1 MQTSTASLAL
11 FALLLSA
18 PSSHASNNSPAD
30 TKAIEQVVESFRTS
44 LINKDKPT
52 YMSLFFSDKAEDIG
66 WQVVSED
73 VRLQDIRRTKPD
85 AIKARQIPA
94 NNFIALIDGAVA
106 STKPTEE
113 KFSNTKIETDGDVAS
128 VSFDY
133 SFHDDGVKT
142 NWGKEMWQLVRTERG
157 WKIFSVIYS
166 MRDSRSPEAT
176 ETSSRLPSSP

>member
-1 MQTSTASLAL
+1 MSLAPARFTAL
-11 FALLLSA
+11 TLLLA
-18 PSSHASNNSPAD
+18 ACLPAHAARNAAAD
-30 TKAIEQVVESFRTS
+30 TQAIEQVIESFRTS

-106 STKPTEE
+106 SPKTKEE
-113 KFSNTKIETDGDVAS
+113 KFSNTSIQTDGDVAS

-133 SFHDDGVKT
+133 SFHDDGVIT
-142 NWGKEMWQLVRTERG
+142 NWGTEMWQLVRTERG
-157 WKIFSVIYS
+157 WKIFSVVYS
-166 MRDSRSPEAT
+166 MRDARSPKE
-176 ETSSRLPSSP
+176 

>member
-1 MQTSTASLAL
+1 MMPNARARFAAL
-11 FALLLSA
+11 ALLL
-18 PSSHASNNSPAD
+18 PAWLPVYAAQNARAD
-30 TKAIEQVVESFRTS
+30 VKAIEQVVESFRTS

-52 YMSLFFSDKAEDIG
+52 YMGLFFSDKAEDIG

-73 VRLQDIRRTKPD
+73 VRLQDIRKTRPD

-106 STKPTEE
+106 SPKPTEE

-166 MRDSRSPEAT
+166 MRDSRSPAE
-176 ETSSRLPSSP
+176 

>member
-1 MQTSTASLAL
+1 MPNARARFAAL
-11 FALLLSA
+11 ALLL
-18 PSSHASNNSPAD
+18 PAWLPVYAAQNARAD
-30 TKAIEQVVESFRTS
+30 VKAIEQVVESFRTS

-52 YMSLFFSDKAEDIG
+52 YMGLFFSDKAEDIG

-73 VRLQDIRRTKPD
+73 VRLQDIRKTRPD

-106 STKPTEE
+106 SPKPTEE

-128 VSFDY
+128 VSFNY

-166 MRDSRSPEAT
+166 MRDSRSPAE
-176 ETSSRLPSSP
+176 